1 MLGPVA
7 SASGTSTEYCGVRQ
21 DTGEMSDG
29 PRRRAREPREA
40 ERAAYAFSVTRVLLV
55 HGRALLS
62 SFTDTQLL
70 PCASAII

>member
-1 MLGPVA
+1 MDRGAEPE
-7 SASGTSTEYCGVRQ
+7 SATPT
-21 DTGEMSDG
+21 
-29 PRRRAREPREA
+29 EA